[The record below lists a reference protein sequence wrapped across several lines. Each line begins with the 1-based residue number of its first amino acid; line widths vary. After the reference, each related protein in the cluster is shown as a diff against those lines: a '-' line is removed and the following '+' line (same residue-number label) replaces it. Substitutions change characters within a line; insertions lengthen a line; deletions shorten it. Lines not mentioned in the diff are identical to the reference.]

1 MRHEDDPD
9 LHPCGDESGRRGSGG
24 TRRVEIQVLQAASSR
39 GAGGF
44 RMPWQ
49 AGHHG
54 HCAFLEVKAQRRE
67 LAVRASAAN
76 RIACATAQDDKA
88 SGAKKDKLLAE
99 RGSAYAAWPQGG

>member
-1 MRHEDDPD
+1 M
-9 LHPCGDESGRRGSGG
+9 
-24 TRRVEIQVLQAASSR
+24 
-39 GAGGF
+39 
-44 RMPWQ
+44 
-49 AGHHG
+49 
-54 HCAFLEVKAQRRE
+54 KAQRRE